1 MAVVDDGET
10 LESLLNKATNP
21 LNHEDD
27 WEFIMNF
34 CDRVNQELEGVLTST
49 KLIIHK
55 MQSPQEREALQAL
68 VVLQACVKNCGVN
81 FQKELGKYRFLNEL
95 IKLVS
100 PKYLGTK
107 TSKKVQDK
115 VISMLF
121 TWSEALPDQVKIRDA
136 YQMLKKQGI
145 VAGDPPYDA
154 SLVMDLP
161 PSTEDRDTLFTDE
174 DKRKQLENLLKSTR
188 PEDLQ
193 AANRL
198 IKTVVKE
205 DEAKMEKLKKR
216 SKTLEEV
223 SNNIRLLNEMLT
235 HFNPDE
241 SAIADM
247 QMMKELYEGCQKL
260 RPSLFRLASD
270 TDDDETALMDILRAN
285 DDVSRVMLSYE
296 KIVQPKLTSM
306 TDRKADGAALPDKPQ
321 SENAQDKQSSLFDLA
336 GLSLA
341 SNEPDKPDILA
352 RFAGK
357 KAPSSD
363 IDSSFLLNFEP
374 TPVTSSS
381 DVNSLF
387 SLDSF
392 MTSPETQD
400 TSKPEIP
407 KLPCPPQPKPT
418 KSMFADIGELSRG
431 IMEETLGKK
440 TGSSF
445 PEPASKPTL
454 NEMTQKPNSSNLLD
468 SLGASPAKPAE
479 VAISTPLASSALT
492 TAVPPSVPQQSS
504 NQANDFSLNEVFVAL
519 ESIRPS
525 TFPPLT
531 AYDNNGIRVLV
542 HFAKDHAC
550 PSRPDTLVS
559 VVSIMSTRTHAVENV
574 LFQAAAPK
582 VMKVKLQPP
591 SNTQLP
597 AYNPIFST
605 PPLTQVM
612 VISNPSQVS

>member
-321 SENAQDKQSSLFDLA
+321 SENAQD
-336 GLSLA
+336 
-341 SNEPDKPDILA
+341 
-352 RFAGK
+352 
-357 KAPSSD
+357 

-612 VISNPSQVS
+612 VISNPSQKEVKVRFKLDYKIDQQTNISESGMITGFPPSDKWGQL